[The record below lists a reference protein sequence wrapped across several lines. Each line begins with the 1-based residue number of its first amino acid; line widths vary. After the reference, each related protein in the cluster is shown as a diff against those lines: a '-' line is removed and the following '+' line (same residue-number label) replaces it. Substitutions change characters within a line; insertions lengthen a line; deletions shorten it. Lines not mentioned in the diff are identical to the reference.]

1 MKVVAPKPFTYKGG
15 EKAVLL
21 LHGFTGSAIDVRKL
35 GKYLQQRGYTCHAPL
50 YTGHGIG
57 PEQLIQ
63 SGPDDWWHDVISG
76 YQHLKEEGF
85 KEIAVAGV
93 SLGAVF
99 SLKLAT
105 ELPVKALVSMCAP
118 MQAKSIDDLSKRVHQ
133 YAKNYKKFEGK
144 EMDQIKKEMD
154 HFSKLPMPSLN
165 DLQEIII
172 QVSKKLDSITSP
184 AFILQGKLDEDL
196 YIASAEFIY
205 NQINSVDKHLK
216 WYEQSG
222 HIITLGEER
231 EKVFEDVYR
240 FLDSL
245 EW

>member
-133 YAKNYKKFEGK
+133 YAK
-144 EMDQIKKEMD
+144 
-154 HFSKLPMPSLN
+154 KL
-165 DLQEIII
+165 
-172 QVSKKLDSITSP
+172 
-184 AFILQGKLDEDL
+184 
-196 YIASAEFIY
+196 
-205 NQINSVDKHLK
+205 
-216 WYEQSG
+216 
-222 HIITLGEER
+222 
-231 EKVFEDVYR
+231 
-240 FLDSL
+240 
-245 EW
+245 